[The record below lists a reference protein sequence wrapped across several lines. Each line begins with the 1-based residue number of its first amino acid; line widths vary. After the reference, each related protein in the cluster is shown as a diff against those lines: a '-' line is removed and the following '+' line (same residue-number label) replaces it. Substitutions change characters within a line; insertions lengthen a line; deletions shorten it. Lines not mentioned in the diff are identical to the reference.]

1 MLMADDPD
9 SPNYPIRAPGWKAL
23 DDACMTVHP
32 GALPH
37 QFTSDTAYDLS
48 SRNPLPAVCVWETL
62 AQQWHYVTYGLSEL
76 FEKSSPHADVSGF
89 GFEIGLRLPRHD
101 GEARP
106 PAWPLALLQG
116 IGHYVMSGH
125 GELDSGHVV
134 DLGGPVTGGSI
145 ATALEGVV
153 CVPDPQFSRLHESGK
168 VDTPFG
174 SVLLLLLVGLTRDEL
189 EVMDGWDRAR
199 KVGLVT
205 ELSPQGLTDV
215 GRRSWRTDPRKQA
228 TFRRYELRILLE

>member
-1 MLMADDPD
+1 MADDP
-9 SPNYPIRAPGWKAL
+9 NYPIKAPGWKAL
-23 DDACMTVHP
+23 DDACMIVHP

-48 SRNPLPAVCVWETL
+48 SRSPLPAVCVWETL
-62 AQQWHYVTYGLSEL
+62 GQQWHYVTYGLTEL

-125 GELDSGHVV
+125 GELDTGHVV
-134 DLGGPVTGGSI
+134 DLGGPITQ
-145 ATALEGVV
+145 TTPTELEGVV
-153 CVPDPQFSRLHESGK
+153 CVPDPQLGK
-168 VDTPFG
+168 VDTQFG
-174 SVLLLLLVGLTRDEL
+174 SVLFLLLVGLTRDEL
-189 EVMDGWDRAR
+189 EVCNAWDLAR